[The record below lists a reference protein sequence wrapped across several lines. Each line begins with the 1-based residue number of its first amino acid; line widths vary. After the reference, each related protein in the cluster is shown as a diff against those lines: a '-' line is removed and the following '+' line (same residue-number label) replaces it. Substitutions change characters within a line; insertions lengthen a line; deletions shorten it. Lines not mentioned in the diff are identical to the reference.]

1 MRTALPFLL
10 LRYWFLAIIQVVAIA
25 ATTSAEDRLAVLF
38 LGDQGHHRPA
48 VMHDLAARALSKD
61 QIDLAYTDNVAD
73 LTADKLSKYDAVL
86 IFRDSGDLPPD
97 NEAALLA
104 FVEGGKGLVAV
115 HCASHCFRNSAKY
128 TALVGGRFSHH
139 DSGTFRAQIVD
150 AQHPALREVKSFES
164 WDETYVHNELTE
176 DRRLLMVREQDGGY
190 EPYTW
195 VREQGQGRVY
205 YTALGHDERTWRAP
219 EFPRLLAAALRWTA
233 GRVKDDIPPVEFV
246 DAGEGLPNYI
256 AGKKWGT
263 EGERLKRMP
272 KPLAPSESLR
282 QMHTPEGFDVEL
294 FAAEPDIAK
303 PLAMSFD
310 DRGRLWMIE
319 SFDYPNTLRD
329 NPHENGE
336 DRIKICEDT
345 DGDGRADK
353 FTIFADRLNIPTS
366 VLPVRNGA
374 IVAIA
379 PHLVYLEDTDQDG
392 KADRRTILFTG
403 FGRRDTHAVTSNLHY
418 GLDNWIY
425 ATIGYSGGTLKTGDV
440 EHNFKQGVYRFR
452 PDGSAFEV
460 LTSTSNNTWGLGVS
474 ESGEIFAST
483 ANNEHSVFLAIP
495 NRYFEMV
502 RGWHGAG
509 SAGIEDHKHFHPIA
523 ADVRQMD
530 WHGGFTAATGH
541 ELYTARAFPSEYWNR
556 AALVCEPTGHL
567 VHLDWLVPRGSN
579 YVARDGYNLLASTD
593 PWSAPVAAQVG
604 PDGAVWVLDW
614 YNYVIQHNPTPQGF
628 ETGPGNAYETP
639 LRDRTHGRVYRV
651 LAREPGGSAA
661 PRLDRNDTTRLVA
674 ALAHDNLLWRLQAQR
689 LLVERG
695 QADVV
700 PQLVNLVGAAEQ
712 SPAALHA
719 LWTLAGLRDAGA
731 IARESDPFAQLGLI
745 ALKNGDAA
753 VRRAALQLLPRTAD
767 SSSAILAAGCLKDAT
782 PGVRL
787 EALLALSEMPA
798 SAAAAAAL
806 AEFLSQP
813 EVAQDRW
820 LPLAATSAAARNDAA
835 FLNSVA
841 QFSGAPQ
848 APLVAATR
856 VVAEHYARG
865 KPGDAV
871 LPLLTRLPHA
881 NIELAGAI
889 IAGLAAGWPEGAP
902 PTLGKPLEEALAA
915 TLKVLPGSAGL
926 PVITLANRWGA
937 GDSLRAVAD
946 EMKTA
951 LLREAADVSL
961 GDDARRR
968 AISGLL
974 ALDPAAESAAQIV
987 ALITPRTSPELS
999 AGILDALGQS
1009 GGGNV
1014 GASIVSGWTQYTP
1027 ATQGKAAA
1035 ILLRR
1040 PEWTR
1045 ALLDSLDR
1053 DAIPLAS
1060 LSVETEQ
1067 RLAQHPDKDL
1077 RERAAQ
1083 LLARGGRLAD
1093 PDRQKVF
1100 DALRPLAERRG
1111 DAAAGKVVFEKN
1123 CAKCHRHGGEGGNV
1137 GPDLTGMAARKRP
1150 DILSDVLDPN
1160 RSVEGNFQQ
1169 YTVTTTDGR
1178 IFSGLLAAE
1187 TRTTIELIDAE
1198 ARKQVIL
1205 REDIDELTGSKRSLM
1220 PEGFEKLPADDLVNL
1235 LEFLAARGRYFP
1247 LPLDKAATTV
1257 STVGMFYDRAATA
1270 ERLIFA
1276 DWKPRTLC
1284 GVPFYP
1290 IDPRDDRVPN
1300 VVMLYGPQ
1308 GAFPPKMPKSVSV
1321 PCNATVKAIHLL
1333 SGVSGWGYPLGGKGS
1348 LTMTVRLVYA
1358 DGASE
1363 DHALLNGEHFAD
1375 YIRRVDVPGS
1385 KFAAHLREQQIRV
1398 ITVEPARRVVIERVE
1413 LIKGDDATAPV
1424 VMAITAEAAE

>member
-1 MRTALPFLL
+1 MRDWLL
-10 LRYWFLAIIQVVAIA
+10 ASLYVAAVA
-25 ATTSAEDRLAVLF
+25 ATTAADDRLSVLF

-48 VMHDLAARALSKD
+48 AMHELAAQALGKEA
-61 QIDLAYTDNVAD
+61 IDLTYTGDVAT
-73 LTADKLSKYDAVL
+73 LTAERLAKYDALL
-86 IFRDSGDLPPD
+86 IFRDSGDLPAE
-97 NEAALLA
+97 NEAALLS
-104 FVEGGKGLVAV
+104 FVEAGKGLVAV
-115 HCASHCFRNSAKY
+115 HCASHCFRNSTKY

-139 DSGTFRAQIVD
+139 DSGTFRAKIVD
-150 AQHPALREVKSFES
+150 AQHPALRGVESFES
-164 WDETYVHNELTE
+164 WDETYVHNELTD
-176 DRRLLMVREQDGGY
+176 DRRLLMVREQEGGY

-195 VREQGQGRVY
+195 AREQGQGRVY
-205 YTALGHDERTWRAP
+205 YTALGHDERTWRNPA
-219 EFPRLLAAALRWTA
+219 FAKLLAAALRWTA
-233 GRVKDDIPPVEFV
+233 GRVKDDLPPVEYV
-246 DAGEGLPNYI
+246 DAGDGLPNYI

-263 EGERLKRMP
+263 EGDRLKRMP
-272 KPLAPSESLR
+272 RPLAPSESLR

-303 PLAMSFD
+303 PIAMSFD
-310 DRGRLWMIE
+310 ERGRLWVIE
-319 SFDYPNTLRD
+319 SVDYPNTLRD
-329 NPHENGE
+329 DPHENGE

-353 FTIFADRLNIPTS
+353 FTIFADRLNVPTS

-374 IVAIA
+374 IVAVA
-379 PHLVYLEDTDQDG
+379 PHLAYLEDTDQDG

-425 ATIGYSGGTLKTGDV
+425 AAVGYSGGTVKTGDIA
-440 EHNFKQGVYRFR
+440 HSFKQGIYRFR

-460 LTSTSNNTWGLGVS
+460 LTSTSNNTWGLGLS

-509 SAGIEDHKHFHPIA
+509 SAGIEDHKHYDPIA

-530 WHGGFTAATGH
+530 WHGAFTAATGH
-541 ELYTARAFPSEYWNR
+541 ELYTARAFPREYWNR

-567 VHLDWLVPRGSN
+567 VHLDWLVPRGSS

-593 PWSAPVAAQVG
+593 PWSAPIAAQVG
-604 PDGAVWVLDW
+604 PDGAVWALDW
-614 YNYVIQHNPTPQGF
+614 YNYVVQHNPTPQGF

-651 LAREPGGSAA
+651 VARDASASAA
-661 PRLDRNDTTRLVA
+661 PHLDRNDPTQLVA
-674 ALAHDNLLWRLQAQR
+674 ALGHDNLFWRLQAQR

-695 QADVV
+695 LADVV

-712 SPAALHA
+712 APAVLHA
-719 LWTLAGLRDAGA
+719 LWTLAGLRDGGA
-731 IARESDPFAQLGLI
+731 IAREPDPFSQLGLI
-745 ALKNGDAA
+745 ALKSADSA
-753 VRRAALQLLPRTAD
+753 VRRAALKLLPRTGD
-767 SSSAILAAGCLKDAT
+767 SGAAILAAGCLRDAS

-787 EALLALSEMPA
+787 DALLALSEMPA
-798 SAAAAAAL
+798 SAATAGAL
-806 AEFLSQP
+806 VEFLSSP
-813 EVAQDRW
+813 DVAQDRW
-820 LPLAATSAAARNDAA
+820 LPLAATCAAARNDAP
-835 FLNSVA
+835 FLDAIATFN
-841 QFSGAPQ
+841 GAPP
-848 APLVAATR
+848 APLLTAAR
-856 VVAEHYARG
+856 VVAEHFARG

-871 LPLLTRLPHA
+871 APLLARLPEA
-881 NIELAGAI
+881 DVAI
-889 IAGLAAGWPEGAP
+889 STALIGGLAAGWPEGAP
-902 PTLGKPLEEALAA
+902 PTIGKPLEEALAA
-915 TLKVLPGSAGL
+915 TLRALPGSAGL

-937 GDSLRAVAD
+937 GDSLAAVAD

-951 LLREAADVSL
+951 LLREAADAAL
-961 GDDARRR
+961 ADEARRQ
-968 AISGLL
+968 AVVGLL
-974 ALDPAAESAAQIV
+974 ALDPAAKNAAQII
-987 ALITPRTSPELS
+987 ALITPRTSPEL
-999 AGILDALGQS
+999 AADLLDALGQS
-1009 GGGNV
+1009 TAAEV
-1014 GASIVSGWTQYTP
+1014 GATITAGWSQYTP
-1027 ATQGKAAA
+1027 ATQAKAAA
-1035 ILLRR
+1035 VLLRR
-1040 PEWTR
+1040 SEWTK
-1045 ALLDSLDR
+1045 ALLDGIENESV
-1053 DAIPLAS
+1053 ALAN

-1067 RLAQHPDKDL
+1067 RLAQHPDSNL
-1077 RERAAQ
+1077 RERAAK
-1083 LLARGGRLAD
+1083 LLAGRGRLAD

-1100 DALRPLAERRG
+1100 DALRPLADRRG
-1111 DAAAGKVVFEKN
+1111 DAVAGKVVFEKN
-1123 CAKCHRHGGEGGNV
+1123 CAKCHRHSGEGGNV
-1137 GPDLTGMAARKRP
+1137 GPDLTGMAARKRA

-1178 IFSGLLAAE
+1178 ILSGLLAAE
-1187 TRTTIELIDAE
+1187 TRTTIELVDAE
-1198 ARKQVIL
+1198 ARKQIIL
-1205 REDIDELTGSKRSLM
+1205 REDIDELAGSKRSLM
-1220 PEGFEKLPADDLVNL
+1220 PEGFEKLPADELVNL

-1247 LPLDKAATTV
+1247 LPLDKAATAV
-1257 STVGMFYDRAATA
+1257 STIGMFYDHAATA

-1300 VVMLYGPQ
+1300 VVLLYGPQ
-1308 GAFPPKMPKSVSV
+1308 GAFPPQMPKSVSV

-1333 SGVSGWGYPLGGKGS
+1333 SGVSGWGYPLGMKGS

-1358 DGASE
+1358 DGESE
-1363 DHALLNGEHFAD
+1363 DHPLLNGEHFAD

-1385 KFAAHLREQQIRV
+1385 KFAAHLRDQQIRV
-1398 ITVEPARRVVIERVE
+1398 ITIEPARHSAIDHVE

-1424 VMAITAEAAE
+1424 VMAMTAEAGE

>member
-1 MRTALPFLL
+1 M
-10 LRYWFLAIIQVVAIA
+10 
-25 ATTSAEDRLAVLF
+25 
-38 LGDQGHHRPA
+38 
-48 VMHDLAARALSKD
+48 
-61 QIDLAYTDNVAD
+61 
-73 LTADKLSKYDAVL
+73 
-86 IFRDSGDLPPD
+86 IFRDSGDLPPE
-97 NEAALLA
+97 NEAAILA
-104 FVEGGKGLVAV
+104 FVEAGKGLVAV

-128 TALVGGRFSHH
+128 TDLVGGRFSHH
-139 DSGTFRAQIVD
+139 DSGVFRATIVN
-150 AQHPALREVKSFES
+150 AQHAAMRGVKSFES
-164 WDETYVHNELTE
+164 WDETYVHNELAE

-205 YTALGHDERTWRAP
+205 YTALGHDERTWRTP
-219 EFPRLLAAALRWTA
+219 EFANLLAAALRWTS
-233 GRVKDDIPPVEFV
+233 GRVRDDTPPVEFV

-263 EGERLKRMP
+263 EGDRLKRMP
-272 KPLAPSESLR
+272 KPLSPSESLR
-282 QMHTPEGFDVEL
+282 QIHTPEGFDVAL

-310 DRGRLWMIE
+310 ERGRLWIIE
-319 SFDYPNTLRD
+319 SVDYPNTLRED
-329 NPHENGE
+329 PHENGE
-336 DRIKICEDT
+336 DRIKVCEDT

-374 IVAIA
+374 IVAVA

-392 KADRRTILFTG
+392 RADRRTILFTG

-425 ATIGYSGGTLKTGDV
+425 AAIGYSGGKVKTGDV
-440 EHNFKQGVYRFR
+440 EHSFKQGIYRFR

-460 LTSTSNNTWGLGVS
+460 LTSTSNNTWGLGLS
-474 ESGEIFAST
+474 KSGDLFAST
-483 ANNEHSVFLAIP
+483 ANNEHSVYLAMP

-509 SAGIEDHKHFHPIA
+509 SAGIEDHKHYHPIA

-530 WHGGFTAATGH
+530 WHGAFTAATGH
-541 ELYTARAFPSEYWNR
+541 ELYTARTFPREYWDR

-567 VHLDWLVPRGSN
+567 VHLDWLVPRGSSF
-579 YVARDGYNLLASTD
+579 VARDGYNLLASTD
-593 PWSAPVAAQVG
+593 PWSAPIAAQGG

-628 ETGPGNAYETP
+628 ETGPGNAYQTP
-639 LRDRTHGRVYRV
+639 LRDRTHGRVYRIV
-651 LAREPGGSAA
+651 PRDTDASPA
-661 PRLDRNDTTRLVA
+661 PRLDRHDTAQLLAT
-674 ALAHDNLLWRLQAQR
+674 LAHDNLLWRLQAQR

-700 PQLVNLVGAAEQ
+700 PQLVNLVGASND

-731 IARESDPFAQLGLI
+731 IAREPDPFAQLGLI
-745 ALKNGDAA
+745 ALTSADAA
-753 VRRAALQLLPRTAD
+753 VRRAALKLLPRSED
-767 SSSAILAAGCLKDAT
+767 SAAAILGAGCLKDT
-782 PGVRL
+782 SPGVQL
-787 EALLALSEMPA
+787 DALLALSEMPA
-798 SAAAAAAL
+798 SAAAAEEL
-806 AEFLSQP
+806 ANFLARP
-813 EVAQDRW
+813 DVAQDRW

-835 FLNSVA
+835 FLGTLATFN
-841 QFSGAPQ
+841 GAPQ
-848 APLVAATR
+848 APLVTATR
-856 VVAEHYARG
+856 IVAEHFARG

-871 LPLLTRLPHA
+871 VPLMVRLA
-881 NIELAGAI
+881 ETNAEIAAAI
-889 IAGLAAGWPEGAP
+889 VAGLAAGWPEGAP
-902 PTLGKPLEEALAA
+902 PAVDKPLEEALAA
-915 TLKVLPGSAGL
+915 TLRALPGSAGL

-937 GDSLRAVAD
+937 GESVRTVAD

-951 LLREAADVSL
+951 LLSEAADAARS
-961 GDDARRR
+961 DDARLG
-968 AISGLL
+968 AVIGLL
-974 ALDPAAESAAQIV
+974 SLDPAAQDAVQIV
-987 ALITPRTSPELS
+987 GMITPRTGPEL
-999 AGILDALGQS
+999 AVGILDALGKSTAAQ
-1009 GGGNV
+1009 V
-1014 GASIVSGWTQYTP
+1014 GAAIVGGWSQYTP
-1027 ATQGKAAA
+1027 ATQAKAAA
-1035 ILLRR
+1035 VLLRR

-1045 ALLDSLDR
+1045 ALLD
-1053 DAIPLAS
+1053 AIENESVALAS

-1067 RLAQHPDKDL
+1067 RLAQHPDSAL

-1100 DALRPLAERRG
+1100 DALRPLADRRG
-1111 DAAAGKVVFEKN
+1111 DAAAGKIVFEKN
-1123 CAKCHRHGGEGGNV
+1123 CGKCHRHAGEGGNV
-1137 GPDLTGMAARKRP
+1137 GPDLTGMAARKRA

-1205 REDIDELTGSKRSLM
+1205 REEIDELSSTKRSLM
-1220 PEGFEKLPADDLVNL
+1220 PEGFEKLPAEDLVNL
-1235 LEFLAARGRYFP
+1235 LEFLAARGRFFP
-1247 LPLDKAATTV
+1247 LPLDKAATAV

-1284 GVPFYP
+1284 GIPFYP
-1290 IDPRDDRVPN
+1290 IDPRDDRVRN
-1300 VVMLYGPQ
+1300 VVLLYGPQ
-1308 GAFPPKMPKSVSV
+1308 GAFPPQMPKSASV
-1321 PCNATVKAIHLL
+1321 PCNAAVKAIHLL
-1333 SGVSGWGYPLGGKGS
+1333 SGVSGWGYPLGVKGS
-1348 LTMTVRLVYA
+1348 LTMTVRLVHA

-1363 DHALLNGEHFAD
+1363 EHPLLNGEHFAD

-1385 KFAAHLREQQIRV
+1385 KFAAQLRDQQIRM
-1398 ITVEPARRVVIERVE
+1398 ITIEPARCATIERVE